1 MYNAPDCP
9 LFASEARAHAVQT
22 PGDLVTETVPNDST
36 SVPHGGRQ
44 LVLWGAT
51 LGWMCAGFQ
60 LTTNSLAMRSAASEL
75 LATDDEALV
84 GLWFARYICAFLLG
98 AALGG
103 FVFGALGDRIG
114 RAKAM
119 GLSIL
124 TYSLFAGL
132 TYWVDGPWRLLALRF
147 VTCMGVGG
155 MWPNGVAL
163 VSETFSSLSK
173 AFVAGLIGMAAN
185 LGMAILASVAGHYPI
200 EAESWRWVF
209 LFGASPALLGLLVLW
224 LVPESPRWLVDRN
237 QSSTQKATV
246 SEIFRRP
253 LLRTTL
259 VGIALG
265 TVPLLGGWGSANWVM
280 PWAGQV
286 GAESM
291 PPDPYLKAHLQ
302 TARAVMSIF
311 GALLGG
317 FVATQLG
324 RRRSY
329 FLISL
334 GALVTSQW
342 LFWFLTPG
350 ETSFFLV
357 FAVQGFFNG
366 LYFGWLPFCLP
377 ELFPTR
383 VRSTGAGV
391 SFNWG
396 RILSAVAVFAG
407 GVLLSQLGGYAQLG
421 RLTSLIFVVGMI
433 VILFAPD
440 PAEDT

>member
-1 MYNAPDCP
+1 
-9 LFASEARAHAVQT
+9 
-22 PGDLVTETVPNDST
+22 
-36 SVPHGGRQ
+36 
-44 LVLWGAT
+44 
-51 LGWMCAGFQ
+51 MCAGFQ
-60 LTTNSLAMRSAASEL
+60 LTTNSLVMRSAASDL
-75 LATDDEALV
+75 LATNDEKLV

-124 TYSLFAGL
+124 TYSLFAGV
-132 TYWVDGPWRLLALRF
+132 TYWVDGPWQLLGLRF

-185 LGMAILASVAGHYPI
+185 LGMAILASLAGYYPI
-200 EAESWRWVF
+200 DTESWRWVF
-209 LFGASPALLGLLVLW
+209 AFGASPALLGLLVLW
-224 LVPESPRWLVDRN
+224 FVPESSRWLENRN
-237 QSSTQKATV
+237 RPAAEKPSVA
-246 SEIFRRP
+246 EIFRRP

-259 VGIALG
+259 LGIALG

-280 PWAGQV
+280 LWAGQI
-286 GAESM
+286 GAESI

-302 TARAVMSIF
+302 TVRAVLSIF

-317 FVATQLG
+317 VVATQIG

-334 GALVTSQW
+334 GAGMHFS
-342 LFWFLTPG
+342 G
-350 ETSFFLV
+350 DI
-357 FAVQGFFNG
+357 
-366 LYFGWLPFCLP
+366 
-377 ELFPTR
+377 ELEIP
-383 VRSTGAGV
+383 
-391 SFNWG
+391 WCQ
-396 RILSAVAVFAG
+396 AG
-407 GVLLSQLGGYAQLG
+407 GNLVMHSNDARLAVKSLKQDFAKIRAALGDE
-421 RLTSLIFVVGMI
+421 RSEND
-433 VILFAPD
+433 APD
-440 PAEDT
+440 IIV